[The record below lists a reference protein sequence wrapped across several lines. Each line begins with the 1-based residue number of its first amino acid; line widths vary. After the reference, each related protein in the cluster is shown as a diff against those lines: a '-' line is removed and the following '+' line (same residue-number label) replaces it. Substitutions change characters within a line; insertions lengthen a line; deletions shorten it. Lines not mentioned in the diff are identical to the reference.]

1 MTWTEREGSK
11 EAMHGQWRKKQ
22 YLSACIGVRH
32 FFPLQGILGSDPC
45 SLKL

>member
-22 YLSACIGVRH
+22 YLSACIKERSKTFLSSSGNIRV
-32 FFPLQGILGSDPC
+32 
-45 SLKL
+45 